1 MAQRSPLISVMA
13 QAADKAARTLIR
25 DFNEVENLQVS
36 RKGTNDF
43 VTAADIRAEQ
53 TLKEELSRA
62 RPGFGFL
69 LEESGEV
76 KAKDGRSR
84 WIVDPLDGTLNFMH
98 SVPQFA
104 ISVGVEQDG
113 ELIAGIVFDPIKDE
127 LFWAEKG
134 RGAYLNHRRLRVSAR
149 DKLASSLVAHGRSAD
164 ESPEARQRFLGQMNN
179 VLAHTRDLRR
189 MGSASLD
196 LAYVAAGRL
205 DGYWEDGLKAWDI
218 AAGIVLVRE
227 AGGYLTAVDGGAVDL
242 DRGSVL
248 AANPHIHG
256 QLHKALAGR

>member
-1 MAQRSPLISVMA
+1 MA

-43 VTAADIRAEQ
+43 VTAADLKAEQ
-53 TLKEELSRA
+53 TLKEELAKA

-69 LEESGEV
+69 LEESGAV

-98 SVPQFA
+98 SLPQFA
-104 ISVGVEQDG
+104 ISIGVEQDG
-113 ELIAGIVFDPIKDE
+113 ELVAGIVFDPIKDE

-149 DKLASSLVAHGRSAD
+149 DRLAAGLIAHGRAAD
-164 ESPEARQRFLGQMNN
+164 DTPEASKRFLTQMNS
-179 VLAHTRDLRR
+179 VIAHTRDLRR
-189 MGSASLD
+189 MGAAALD
-196 LAYVAAGRL
+196 LAYVAAGRF
-205 DGYWEDGLKAWDI
+205 DGYWEEGLSAWDM

-227 AGGYLTAVDGGAVDL
+227 AGGYVTAVDGSPVDL
-242 DRGSVL
+242 ERGSIL
-248 AANPHIHG
+248 AGNAHVHG

>member
-13 QAADKAARTLIR
+13 QAADKAARNLIR

-53 TLKEELSRA
+53 TLKEELGRA
-62 RPGFGFL
+62 RQGFGFL
-69 LEESGEV
+69 LEESGAV
-76 KAKDGRSR
+76 KAADGRSR

-104 ISVGVEQDG
+104 ISIGVEQDG
-113 ELIAGIVFDPIKDE
+113 ELVAGIVFDPIKDE

-149 DKLASSLVAHGRSAD
+149 DKLSASLVAHGRSAD
-164 ESPEARQRFLGQMNN
+164 ESTESRQRFLAQMDN

-189 MGSASLD
+189 MGSAALD
-196 LAYVAAGRL
+196 LAYVGAGRL
-205 DGYWEDGLKAWDI
+205 DGYWEEGLKPWDM
-218 AAGIVLVRE
+218 AAGVVIVRE
-227 AGGYLTAVDGGAVDL
+227 AGGYLTAVDGSPVDL
-242 DRGSVL
+242 ERGSVL
-248 AANPHIHG
+248 AGNPHLHG

>member
-1 MAQRSPLISVMA
+1 MA

-53 TLKEELSRA
+53 TLKEELGRA

-69 LEESGEV
+69 LEESGAV
-76 KAKDGRSR
+76 KASDGRSR

-104 ISVGVEQDG
+104 ISIGVEQDG
-113 ELIAGIVFDPIKDE
+113 ELVAGIVFDPIKDE

-149 DKLASSLVAHGRSAD
+149 DKLAASLVAHGRSAD
-164 ESPEARQRFLGQMNN
+164 ESPEARQRFLTQMNN

-189 MGSASLD
+189 MGSAALD

-205 DGYWEDGLKAWDI
+205 DGYWEDGLKPWDI

-227 AGGYLTAVDGGAVDL
+227 AGGYLTAVDGSAVDL
-242 DRGSVL
+242 ERGSVL
-248 AANPHIHG
+248 AANPHLHG

>member
-1 MAQRSPLISVMA
+1 MAQRSPLITVMA
-13 QAADKAARTLIR
+13 AAADKAARTLIR

-43 VTAADIRAEQ
+43 VTAADLRAEK
-53 TLKEELSRA
+53 TLRDELAKA

-69 LEESGEV
+69 LEEGGAV
-76 KAKDGRSR
+76 KAGDGRSR
-84 WIVDPLDGTLNFMH
+84 FIVDPLDGTLNFMH

-134 RGAYLNHRRLRVSAR
+134 RGAYLNHRRLRVSSR
-149 DKLASSLVAHGRSAD
+149 DKLNASLVGHGRSRA
-164 ESPEARQRFLGQMNN
+164 EGPEARARFLQQLDN

-189 MGSASLD
+189 MGSAALD

-205 DGYWEDGLKAWDI
+205 DAFWEEGLKPWDM

-227 AGGYLTAVDGGAVDL
+227 AGGYATSVDGSPVEL
-242 DRGSVL
+242 DSGSVL
-248 AANPHIHG
+248 AANPHLHG
-256 QLHKALAGR
+256 PMHKALAGH